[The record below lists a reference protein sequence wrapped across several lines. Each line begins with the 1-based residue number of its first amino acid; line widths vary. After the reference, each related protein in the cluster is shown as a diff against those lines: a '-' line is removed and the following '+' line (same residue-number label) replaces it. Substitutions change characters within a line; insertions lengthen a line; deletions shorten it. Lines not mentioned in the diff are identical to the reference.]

1 MALCQSP
8 LPDQR
13 WNKAGGEVLEGLVKD
28 AQPRLLCG
36 KGKTG
41 GKLRE
46 KVVGPRQLESGSI
59 EPAHEI
65 EAVCANCNF
74 DVDEAELSADT
85 CSDCG
90 ESLNLRQS
98 VAIKVTTVPMSGA
111 TT

>member
-1 MALCQSP
+1 M
-8 LPDQR
+8 
-13 WNKAGGEVLEGLVKD
+13 K
-28 AQPRLLCG
+28 
-36 KGKTG
+36 
-41 GKLRE
+41 

-65 EAVCANCNF
+65 EVVCANCNF
-74 DVDEAELSADT
+74 DVDEAEISAGT

-90 ESLNLRQS
+90 EPLNLRQS

>member
-1 MALCQSP
+1 MGRERL
-8 LPDQR
+8 
-13 WNKAGGEVLEGLVKD
+13 AGSCVK
-28 AQPRLLCG
+28 
-36 KGKTG
+36 
-41 GKLRE
+41 

-65 EAVCANCNF
+65 EVVCANCNF
-74 DVDEAELSADT
+74 DVDEAEISAGT

-90 ESLNLRQS
+90 EPLNLRQS